1 MLEGLTDADNFAINW
16 QQDMDVKVLIVL
28 IFSLLVKKIFLYF
41 RPKASVLPAVS
52 SLIFWLLN
60 LEEAEELCEVD
71 ADYES
76 PIKNVCGSS
85 LYIFQN
91 ISNKY

>member
-16 QQDMDVKVLIVL
+16 QQDLDVKVLIISL
-28 IFSLLVKKIFLYF
+28 ISSGSGKEIFLYF

-60 LEEAEELCEVD
+60 LEEAEELFEEED
-71 ADYES
+71 GDIEWDLL
-76 PIKNVCGSS
+76 IKSRRTTSTC
-85 LYIFQN
+85 L
-91 ISNKY
+91 